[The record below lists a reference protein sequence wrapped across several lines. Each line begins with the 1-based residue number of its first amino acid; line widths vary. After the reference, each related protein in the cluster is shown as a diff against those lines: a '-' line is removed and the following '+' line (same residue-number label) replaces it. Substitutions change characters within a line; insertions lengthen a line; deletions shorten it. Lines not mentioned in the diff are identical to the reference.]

1 LNVVSGGEVGE
12 KVVEKLGDGR
22 LAVKVVSPNNSRQ
35 QDEGKG
41 GKRGSGG
48 TVLNDNIEEAGG
60 HRVELLLP
68 CAVDGEQPGPKE
80 REESVVVERTWH
92 G

>member
-1 LNVVSGGEVGE
+1 M
-12 KVVEKLGDGR
+12 VEKLGDGR
-22 LAVKVVSPNNSRQ
+22 LAVKVVGPNNSRQ

-41 GKRGSGG
+41 GKRGGRG
-48 TVLNDNIEEAGG
+48 AVLNDNIEEAGG

-68 CAVDGEQPGPKE
+68 GAVDGEQSGPKE
-80 REESVVVERTWH
+80 REESVVIERTWH